1 MVCVRAAHR
10 NSPTHPDGQV
20 VEALLGCGLQEQ
32 ELGIISPYRSQLR
45 LIQQALASRSGIDV
59 LTVDKYQGRDKACIL
74 MSFARSNGNET
85 TGELLKDWRR
95 INVAL
100 TRAKHKLI
108 LIGSRRTLQGS
119 AICAALLGA
128 LPPGSVV
135 SLTPRSC
142 TAHPGGGGGGSECAA
157 VPAVPV

>member
-1 MVCVRAAHR
+1 M
-10 NSPTHPDGQV
+10 

-32 ELGIISPYRSQLR
+32 ELGILSPYRSQLR
-45 LIQQALASRSGIDV
+45 LIQQTLGHRPGLDV
-59 LTVDKYQGRDKACIL
+59 LTVDKYQGRDKACIVL
-74 MSFARSNGNET
+74 SFARSNDQER

-100 TRAKHKLI
+100 TRAKHKLV

-128 LPPGSVV
+128 LPGGSGVA
-135 SLTPRSC
+135 LGAHAC
-142 TAHPGGGGGGSECAA
+142 TAHPAPLAGGGTGHDG
-157 VPAVPV
+157 